1 MTNAKDFA
9 FVSYLHLILQDRS
22 PRACSEL
29 LFVKERAHHSRQKYW
44 GNSLTTFYYGLPLW
58 ISAVLVLAL
67 ALIVGLGSS
76 IGVRALFG
84 LTPSHEEKEVAFN
97 LMQVVAAYIGIMLA
111 FSGVAVWQNFADAES
126 AVHHEAASAAE
137 LYRDLTVYGP
147 ETEPAR
153 VELRAYVTSILN
165 DEWPL
170 LEGGRGSMVTESALA
185 KLFGEMGKLRPREQ
199 RDTAI
204 YSVALS
210 KLNELV
216 VLRRDRIIASRSG
229 IPVILWIVGLVGS
242 SLVMSYASAF
252 SRTRYNL
259 VMISGTSLAIG
270 LVFLFILTVD
280 GPFKPQVGVDRSEMA
295 DLPSTFDRLDKF
307 SP

>member
-1 MTNAKDFA
+1 MNRSAEFA
-9 FVSYLHLILQDRS
+9 DQT
-22 PRACSEL
+22 AG
-29 LFVKERAHHSRQKYW
+29 ATT
-44 GNSLTTFYYGLPLW
+44 LTTFYYSLPLW
-58 ISAVLVLAL
+58 ISAILVLGLAL
-67 ALIVGLGSS
+67 AVGLGSS
-76 IGVRALFG
+76 IGVRALFR
-84 LTPSHEEKEVAFN
+84 LTPSNEERDVAFN
-97 LMQVVAAYIGIMLA
+97 LMHVVASYIGIMLA

-137 LYRDLTVYGP
+137 LYRDLTLYGP
-147 ETEPAR
+147 ETEATR
-153 VELRAYVTSILN
+153 AELRAYVATILN

-170 LEGGRGSMVTESALA
+170 LKEGRGSRSTESALA

-204 YSVALS
+204 YTEALS

-229 IPVILWIVGLVGS
+229 IPMILWIVGLVGS
-242 SLVMSYASAF
+242 SLAMSYASAF

-259 VMISGTSLAIG
+259 VMISGASLAIG

-280 GPFKPQVGVDRSEMA
+280 GPFKGQVSVDRGELA
-295 DLPSTFDRLDKF
+295 DLSSTFDRLDKF
-307 SP
+307 VP